1 MGEVSLE
8 FYTEAEETFGYETK
22 VKRREIELE
31 KSHSNDAFVIA
42 EGKNQVRSKEFEV
55 IQKRKNNRCLQL
67 NRKGFKPSIRKQ
79 RYPIQPKDLVFVN
92 GKWKE
97 TSGTHNKGTRVL
109 VEGKSLSIKLITKYF
124 NQSNLIW
131 RYGVS
136 SPA

>member
-1 MGEVSLE
+1 MQKFKKKLRNTPKDTSQVLCSVNSQLKK
-8 FYTEAEETFGYETK
+8 EETLSVESGLKNDKLFLNNPDGNLSESN
-22 VKRREIELE
+22 RRQNMSVSVYVL
-31 KSHSNDAFVIA
+31 NQR
-42 EGKNQVRSKEFEV
+42 GKPLMPCSP
-55 IQKRKNNRCLQL
+55 RKA
-67 NRKGFKPSIRKQ
+67 
-79 RYPIQPKDLVFVN
+79 LVFVN